1 MLRLARLEGPNL
13 GASHRA
19 TVRTS
24 QLEPDSIP
32 LAVYSHSKPIE
43 GLSAKATPTKHSV
56 ALSHS
61 SNTHAHTHSKPD
73 QRERGVTDP
82 KPSRE
87 PLRVGQSPGSCPDT
101 SREGGTPDEK
111 AGGGEGPPSRHGHGV
126 RRGKQ
131 SRKDL
136 THLRPCSFC
145 DAQARML
152 LRSLVGGI
160 FSKRGAFWSFK
171 FALPGHGASCSQVT
185 CLPLCIRYLYIS
197 SFGFS
202 FILTKHHIPRY
213 WLCLA
218 RRPLAFFKFF
228 PSTA

>member
-1 MLRLARLEGPNL
+1 MLRLARLEGPKL

-43 GLSAKATPTKHSV
+43 GISAKATPTKHSV

-61 SNTHAHTHSKPD
+61 SNAHAHAHSKPD

-87 PLRVGQSPGSCPDT
+87 PLRVSQPPGSCPDT

-111 AGGGEGPPSRHGHGV
+111 VGGGEGPPSRHGHGTQLPRHV
-126 RRGKQ
+126 TEGGKP
-131 SRKDL
+131 RMEKPEVTKDL
-136 THLRPCSFC
+136 RADTATGS
-145 DAQARML
+145 
-152 LRSLVGGI
+152 GGAN
-160 FSKRGAFWSFK
+160 RAGR
-171 FALPGHGASCSQVT
+171 T
-185 CLPLCIRYLYIS
+185 
-197 SFGFS
+197 
-202 FILTKHHIPRY
+202 
-213 WLCLA
+213 
-218 RRPLAFFKFF
+218 
-228 PSTA
+228 